1 MVLGVGRP
9 KLPKTLSY
17 EESRELAQNGSDR
30 TRADLAQ
37 RLDLRP
43 EVLYLL
49 DDDPSTEVRRRIAAN
64 ARTPRKADL
73 LLARDAAEAVR
84 AELAAQGATPTAPEG
99 VSERAKAQHLREHQR
114 GT

>member
-43 EVLYLL
+43 EVLYFLA
-49 DDDPSTEVRRRIAAN
+49 DDPSTEVRRRIAAH
-64 ARTPRKADL
+64 ARMPSPADPI
-73 LLARDAAEAVR
+73 LARDAYEAVR
-84 AELAAQGATPTAPEG
+84 PELAAQVATLQAPAGRARQTVGEG
-99 VSERAKAQHLREHQR
+99 HS
-114 GT
+114 G

>member
-1 MVLGVGRP
+1 MAGGPVAARRCGDVQGQSVGQAQPRAGPRLRPAWRPRLMVLGVGRP

-43 EVLYLL
+43 EVLYFLA
-49 DDDPSTEVRRRIAAN
+49 DDPSTEVRRRIADRQSTRLN
-64 ARTPRKADL
+64 Y
-73 LLARDAAEAVR
+73 
-84 AELAAQGATPTAPEG
+84 
-99 VSERAKAQHLREHQR
+99 SH
-114 GT
+114 